1 MKRRETAVRW
11 GYAVALGWSLLSFAA
26 LYALLPH

>member
-1 MKRRETAVRW
+1 MKRRESAVLW
-11 GYAVALGWSLLSFAA
+11 GYGVALAFSLLSFAA